1 VRAGT
6 TATDP
11 STDSSLFA
19 SGLRSRDSLY
29 RQRMSRECRA
39 VVGVGLAVAATLIAA
54 CGSTSASQAALRAPS
69 IGVRTCSKVGFG
81 GLAAD
86 WRRRAVTF
94 GPLSFPNLRQFTA
107 HQTLPGTLNGRYG
120 AYEIVAV
127 VSAGAT
133 PVLSLPRSEWAT
145 VGLLYNPDKFRN
157 DGAYRIRD
165 MDQAVRFSACKSRSF
180 NHGVSQFDG
189 GFLVTHR
196 QCVRFLVTIPNG
208 PTYRGEFPAAAPCE
222 RAA

>member
-1 VRAGT
+1 MLLPRGC
-6 TATDP
+6 
-11 STDSSLFA
+11 
-19 SGLRSRDSLY
+19 SREALY
-29 RQRMSRECRA
+29 RHLMIRQREAM
-39 VVGVGLAVAATLIAA
+39 VGVGVAVAATLIAG
-54 CGSTSASQAALRAPS
+54 CGGSSASPAALRAPS

-107 HQTLPGTLNGRYG
+107 HDPLPGTLDGRYG

-127 VSAGAT
+127 VSAGAM

-157 DGAYRIRD
+157 DGAYRIQD
-165 MDQAVRFSACKSRSF
+165 MDQVVRFSACKSRSF

-189 GFLVTHR
+189 GFLVTR
-196 QCVRFLVTIPNG
+196 KQCVRFLVTIPNG
-208 PTYRGEFPAAAPCE
+208 PTYRGEFRAAAPCP
-222 RAA
+222 RAS